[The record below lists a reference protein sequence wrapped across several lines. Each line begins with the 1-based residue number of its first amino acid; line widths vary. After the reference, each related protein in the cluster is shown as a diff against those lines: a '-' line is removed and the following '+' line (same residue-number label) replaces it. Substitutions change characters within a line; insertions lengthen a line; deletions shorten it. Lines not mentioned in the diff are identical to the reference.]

1 MITHENTDISIAAVG
16 LLHEMTDVDTI
27 LEVEEA
33 MILIDTFLDSQG
45 KIGLIYRGNR
55 PNSFILR
62 SCDVEF
68 RDGGASSVRTALT
81 VLTQL

>member
-33 MILIDTFLDSQG
+33 MILIDTFLNSQG
-45 KIGLIYRGNR
+45 EIGPI
-55 PNSFILR
+55 
-62 SCDVEF
+62 
-68 RDGGASSVRTALT
+68 
-81 VLTQL
+81 

>member
-33 MILIDTFLDSQG
+33 MILIDTFLNSQG
-45 KIGLIYRGNR
+45 EIGLIENEIRAIILFLFDYRNR
-55 PNSFILR
+55 YTTYP
-62 SCDVEF
+62 V
-68 RDGGASSVRTALT
+68 VRT
-81 VLTQL
+81 